1 MRSPFAILCSLT
13 VAASFALI
21 FLLTPMVTKTAPSLP
36 GGAPLFYQIAVL
48 AGAFY
53 AHFLGLLPLR
63 VQGVLHA
70 ALGVAAL
77 LTLPLAGGVVAMAAL
92 AANVALVP
100 RWFSLARPKQTP
112 WRVFAL
118 GLTGRPAGAARR
130 TASSPVRASVVF
142 CLWTCHR
149 RSFCHRLE
157 GERLG
162 EKLGLARRRRP
173 KNAPHRRT
181 RLALDFAGRHPLG
194 PDAIARQRLGR

>member
-21 FLLTPMVTKTAPSLP
+21 FLLAPMVTKTAPSLP

-77 LTLPLAGGVVAMAAL
+77 LTLPLAGGVVAMGAL

-118 GLTGRPAGAARR
+118 GLTGGLLALFAEQLFPPSAQAWFFVYGLVIAA
-130 TASSPVRASVVF
+130 AFVIAWKAKDSAKNS
-142 CLWTCHR
+142 
-149 RSFCHRLE
+149 E
-157 GERLG
+157 
-162 EKLGLARRRRP
+162 ARRRRSEKRP
-173 KNAPHRRT
+173 SPPRSPC
-181 RLALDFAGRHPLG
+181 AGFCWPPSPR
-194 PDAIARQRLGR
+194 A